1 MNTSKTSTTSFENQV
16 QILSD
21 LAVASIGAL
30 DRFRDYEE
38 GSSLGLNLAWAY
50 KNGYFDITEKVVGSI
65 QLSFLDL
72 LSHCNL
78 RDTGFSS
85 LEEILEQGKV
95 DKVYETIED
104 WVQAPD

>member
-1 MNTSKTSTTSFENQV
+1 MNTSKTSKTSFENQV

-21 LAVASIGAL
+21 LAVAREDAL
-30 DRFRDYEE
+30 DRRRDYEE
-38 GSSLGLNLAWAY
+38 GYSLGLNLAWAY

-65 QLSFLDL
+65 EFSFLGL

-85 LEEILEQGKV
+85 LDEILEQGEV
-95 DKVYETIED
+95 EKVYETIDD
-104 WVQAPD
+104 WLQDPD

>member
-95 DKVYETIED
+95 DKVYATIED
-104 WVQAPD
+104 WLQDPD